1 MFWLIVFNIFFLRNA
16 IYRFLIEELKISLVT
31 LTIMSLYMLIIYA
44 TDIVFLFGHENL
56 FSDDSAQAH
65 LIRLIFFMNFIGIGI
80 STFVL
85 IFYFIATYYV
95 YMDMREFIVF
105 HLDGNRVMWQNFIDV
120 TMTRGILKLDV
131 LANLEYF
138 SCFVMFSYNDDIS
151 KEYYLWGAIG
161 GLFIVSLL
169 IQAFGGYGT
178 VSQLFYLISL
188 LNSID

>member
-1 MFWLIVFNIFFLRNA
+1 
-16 IYRFLIEELKISLVT
+16 
-31 LTIMSLYMLIIYA
+31 MLIIYA

-178 VSQLFYLISL
+178 VSRFFYLISL
-188 LNSID
+188 ITPIDKKKKYSHEFL